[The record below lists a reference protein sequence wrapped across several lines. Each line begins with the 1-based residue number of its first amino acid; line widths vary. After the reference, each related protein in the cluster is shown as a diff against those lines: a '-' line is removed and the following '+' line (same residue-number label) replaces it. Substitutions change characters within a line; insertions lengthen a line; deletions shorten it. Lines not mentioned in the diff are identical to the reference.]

1 MQRMFM
7 HKTGEER
14 RRAQVRLNQVILD
27 AYPKRKA
34 RKLIAMFERVEARL
48 EYTPEEA
55 AEAERRWLARYERS
69 GERRAE

>member
-7 HKTGEER
+7 HMTGEER
-14 RRAQVRLNQVILD
+14 RRAQVRLNKVILD
-27 AYPKRKA
+27 AYPKRKS

-69 GERRAE
+69 GERSAE